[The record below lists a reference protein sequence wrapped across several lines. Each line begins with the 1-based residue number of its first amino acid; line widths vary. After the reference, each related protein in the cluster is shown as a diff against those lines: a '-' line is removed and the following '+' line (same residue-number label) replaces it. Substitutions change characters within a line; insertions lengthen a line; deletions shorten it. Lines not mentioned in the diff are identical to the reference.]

1 MSMRSL
7 FKSFTSYIF
16 FAIIMANMIA
26 CSGIDLDERLISI
39 DPLQPIDSVGT
50 DSVQQKQ
57 MFARAVLI
65 EDFTGQGCSN
75 CPDAAAVINNLQQK
89 YGSDTVIAVAIHAS
103 DNAERSKGSRIGLR
117 TDEGDAYFDHWQV
130 GSEPNGLIN
139 RMDGVC
145 YFDKWPDRVRKVL
158 EQPTPVALALT
169 NNYTA
174 EQRIANIDLTVTVSE
189 DVNGTVQLWLIE
201 NNIVARQKMQD
212 NRYKA
217 DYVHNHVF
225 RRSVNGTWG
234 EPFSGKKGMP
244 TVLPYSVA
252 INEDWQPQNMA
263 VVAFIYDGTGV
274 LQVTKA
280 PLILHEAVPE
290 QESNLEN
297 KE

>member
-1 MSMRSL
+1 MRSL
-7 FKSFTSYIF
+7 FKSFTSYIS
-16 FAIIMANMIA
+16 FAIIIANMIA

-39 DPLQPIDSVGT
+39 DPIQPVDSVGT

-75 CPDAAAVINNLQQK
+75 CPDAAEVINNLQQK

-145 YFDKWPDRVRKVL
+145 YFDKWPGRVRKAL

-174 EQRIANIDLTVTVSE
+174 ERRQANIDLTVTVSE
-189 DVNGTVQLWLIE
+189 DVNGTVQLGLIE

-225 RRSVNGTWG
+225 RHTVNGTWG
-234 EPFSGKKGMP
+234 ESF
-244 TVLPYSVA
+244 TVTERTDSTLHYAVH
-252 INEDWQPQNMA
+252 IDEGWQPQNMA

-274 LQVTKA
+274 LQVTEA
-280 PLILHEAVPE
+280 PLILQESVPE
-290 QESNLEN
+290 QESNPEN